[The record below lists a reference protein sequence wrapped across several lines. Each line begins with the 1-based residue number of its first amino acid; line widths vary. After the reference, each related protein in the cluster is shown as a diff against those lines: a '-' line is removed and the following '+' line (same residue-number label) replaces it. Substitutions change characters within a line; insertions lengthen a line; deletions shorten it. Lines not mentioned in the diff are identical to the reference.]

1 MRKLSVFFLY
11 CSPLLAIFEPTAR
24 SLRVHYYLYNLRNQR
39 QFVDP
44 INVSPR
50 HIYQPCVNN
59 RSVYY
64 SCIILVNNM
73 LCEYNFSQY

>member
-11 CSPLLAIFEPTAR
+11 CSPLLAIIEPTAR

-44 INVSPR
+44 IMR
-50 HIYQPCVNN
+50 IK
-59 RSVYY
+59 R
-64 SCIILVNNM
+64 
-73 LCEYNFSQY
+73 FSQTYLPAMRKQ